1 MIQQQQPGRGK
12 PRSGYA
18 AMELVLV
25 MGLTMTVASSL
36 WLLVGPAL
44 SAFHRLAR
52 VFAGWPF

>member
-1 MIQQQQPGRGK
+1 MILQKQPPEEK
-12 PRSGYA
+12 PRRGYA

-36 WLLVGPAL
+36 WLLMGPAL
-44 SAFHRLAR
+44 SAFHWLAK